1 MSININNDY
10 SLKFYEAN
18 KSERIERVGIAA
30 TATFTFTS
38 KPNEESHISL
48 TDHTG
53 TTKIFEIDN
62 DNDGAGVGK
71 IAVNGIA
78 AAGGGATGTAADLVA
93 KINAQSGFK
102 ITATNPSDGVV
113 LLTQDSVGPD
123 GNTAIS
129 VDNGVHWDTTTS
141 VNIPSNFSGGSD
153 TRIAIV
159 APFRI
164 AVNGAP
170 NLRLQSNQK
179 RYETFIGEQKL

>member
-1 MSININNDY
+1 MSIDINNDY
-10 SLKFYEAN
+10 SLNNKQAN
-18 KSERIERVGIAA
+18 REERRERIGVAA
-30 TATFTFTS
+30 TATFTFTT
-38 KPNEESHISL
+38 KPNEESHITL

-53 TTKIFEIDN
+53 TSKTFEIDS
-62 DNDGAGVGK
+62 DNDGVGVGK

-123 GNTAIS
+123 GNRAIS
-129 VDNGVHWDTTTS
+129 VDNGVHWNSTTS
-141 VNIPSNFSGGSD
+141 VNVPSTFSGGSD
-153 TRIAIV
+153 TRMATV
-159 APFRI
+159 APFRVAI
-164 AVNGAP
+164 NGAP
-170 NLRLQSNQK
+170 NLRLQDNQN